1 MRRRPIVLA
10 ALTVGAWVWLQ
21 LGVACDDGAGGTGT
35 GGGAGGSSHDD
46 VIFEGGATDEA
57 LAALLAGEVTDDAA
71 QAAYLTTPVEGA
83 SVPTSSPLTFA
94 WRVGPPPSGALRTVP
109 GRRFGNGSPRPDVGP
124 SRFSVLEPPS
134 SPGGDLMAWLAP
146 ARVAYAHGAPVNGR
160 GYLLVIQDAEGRV
173 LRRVFTLDL
182 THTPAV
188 ADWSTLTQTPG
199 ILRASVLGAVFED
212 NRVATDGGPWQGPET
227 AFSFAP

>member
-1 MRRRPIVLA
+1 MRTRPVVLA
-10 ALTVGAWVWLQ
+10 ALTVGTGVWLQ
-21 LGVACDDGAGGTGT
+21 LGVACDGAKG
-35 GGGAGGSSHDD
+35 GGGAGGSGGASLDD

-57 LAALLAGEVTDDAA
+57 LAALLAGDVTDDPA

-83 SVPTSSPLTFA
+83 SVPTSSPVTFA
-94 WRVGPPPSGALRTVP
+94 WRVGAPPSGALRTVP
-109 GRRFGNGSPRPDVGP
+109 TRRFGNGAPRPDVGP
-124 SRFSVLEPPS
+124 SRFAVLERPS
-134 SPGGDLMAWLAP
+134 SPVGDLIAWLGP

-160 GYLLVIQDAEGRV
+160 GYLLVIEDAEGRP

-182 THTPAV
+182 THTPAQ

-227 AFSFAP
+227 SFSFAP